1 MILMYQC
8 IDPSLAMSS
17 VSIVKEYIMQSCE
30 EVRKY
35 WQTNIK
41 NGQKKNIPHKNNVY
55 YTELSQKT
63 FVKWSD
69 YYLFITWKGFNYL
82 TLKEWR

>member
-1 MILMYQC
+1 
-8 IDPSLAMSS
+8 
-17 VSIVKEYIMQSCE
+17 MQSCE

-63 FVKWSD
+63 FVK
-69 YYLFITWKGFNYL
+69 
-82 TLKEWR
+82 